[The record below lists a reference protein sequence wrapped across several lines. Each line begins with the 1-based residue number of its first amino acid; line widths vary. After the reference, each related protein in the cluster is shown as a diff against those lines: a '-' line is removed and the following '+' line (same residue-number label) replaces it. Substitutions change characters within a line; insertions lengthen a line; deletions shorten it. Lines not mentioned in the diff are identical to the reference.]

1 MDFNLNSFVR
11 SSLLSLQPYQSA
23 REEFVNHGRKMILL
37 DANEN
42 PFETNSNRY
51 PDPLQ
56 VELKERIAKWKRV
69 ALQKLYLSNG
79 SDEFISQL
87 IMCCCEPDRDSILIL
102 PPTFGMYQV
111 AAKTHNVGVVEA
123 PLTSDFQIDFEKI
136 KSVLTPKVKIIF
148 IPTPNNPTANSFD
161 NETLHK
167 ILSSFTGLVVIDEA
181 YVEFSKEKSFVLQL
195 ERYPNLVVCQT
206 FSKAQGLAGA
216 RLGMAFAHPELIL
229 FLNRIKAP
237 YNINSLTI
245 GTALQRLN
253 EQDKVQ
259 SQVKYI
265 LNERNILE
273 IELPK
278 ISFIEQCYPSDANF
292 ILVKVDNSK
301 LRYNHLIERGIVV
314 RNPSKNRGCANTLRI
329 TVGLAEENKA
339 LLNALKNM
347 EEYHEKSTFYRP

>member
-1 MDFNLNSFVR
+1 MDFNLDSYVR
-11 SSLLSLQPYQSA
+11 ISLLTLQPYQSA
-23 REEFVNHGRKMILL
+23 REEFVNQGRKMIFL

-42 PFETNSNRY
+42 PFETESNRY

-56 VELKERIAKWKRV
+56 VDLKERIAKWKRV
-69 ALQKLYLSNG
+69 TPDQLYLSNG

-87 IMCCCEPDRDSILIL
+87 IMSCCEPKQDSILIL

-111 AAKTHNVGVVEA
+111 AARIHGVGVVEA
-123 PLTSDFQIDFEKI
+123 PLTKDFQLDLSEIRN
-136 KSVLTPKVKIIF
+136 VLTPQVKILF
-148 IPTPNNPTANSFD
+148 IPTPNNPTANSF
-161 NETLHK
+161 EPEALLTL
-167 ILSSFTGLVVIDEA
+167 LNTFSGLVVIDEA
-181 YVEFSKEKSFVLQL
+181 YVEFSKEVSFISQL
-195 ERYPNLVVCQT
+195 EHYPNLVVCQT

-245 GTALQRLN
+245 ATALQRLD

-278 ISFIEQCYPSDANF
+278 ISFIEQCYPTDANF
-292 ILVKVDNSK
+292 ILVKVDNSQ
-301 LRYNHLIERGIVV
+301 LRYNQLIERGIVV
-314 RNPSKNRGCANTLRI
+314 RNPSKNRGCTNTLRI

-347 EEYHEKSTFYRP
+347 EA